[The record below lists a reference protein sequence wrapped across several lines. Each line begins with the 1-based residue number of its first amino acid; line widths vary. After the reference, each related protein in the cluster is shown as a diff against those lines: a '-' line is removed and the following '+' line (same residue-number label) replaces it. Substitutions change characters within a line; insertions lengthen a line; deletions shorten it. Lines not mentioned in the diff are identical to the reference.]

1 MNKFTLHLIKGLT
14 GIDIEELENN
24 IDALQTKNQQLSFL
38 IKDAN
43 KETSYRRTQLIE
55 SQKQLVKSEG
65 KINEQQLTLFAQNKE
80 IGVLQKDLAGILK
93 YITELQQEKQ
103 TILLLRQS
111 DQNEINEQ
119 KDTITRLSEQIRSLR
134 QQEQNAQ
141 EKAYSLTIQI
151 EELKAQYICLQT
163 EKETQDRQITDLT
176 HTASIHSQ
184 LKNALQDTE
193 KEIEEYK
200 KATESLKQENDILQK
215 EIKELQASITQEAI
229 NHKQVEQEWMRKYT
243 VLQQELSQVENTR
256 QQIQENFQQWKEK
269 YTVLQQD
276 FSKAEAEKSTLNQT
290 ISDLHN
296 TLLQIQA
303 EKETMESSFEEIQK
317 VQETER
323 KEEAA
328 QNEQIIQV
336 QKQTNEN
343 LRKEI
348 KQLQDALSQAENA
361 CQHSQ
366 AEAQKQQEAHTALQQ
381 KFSQAETEI
390 AKLNQTVAQLQHT
403 LQQSQA
409 EKEEVKQ
416 ALLEIQHT
424 QKEEQIHIEECT
436 DTSNNS
442 SEEQPD
448 NIPEPPQPESSVFT
462 STPSLLEQCKD
473 ESNDLLQ
480 AYQAMKAELEKST
493 LHYPY
498 TRITLASNG
507 SQSIYESRTLQ
518 LKTELFTWGIEGK
531 EVILDEAHFIAHDE
545 IGKIEGIETPFLH
558 DTISCDFSD
567 EGNAGEIAET
577 LLMAICCYHPL
588 RITYR
593 DKNGRSSERNLYW
606 ICFQPQSKNKVNLP
620 YEDLFNDM
628 LEGEIDSDHI
638 LAMHAHHQEARIFT
652 INQIQSIQVFDAFV
666 TTDRGIRTQIDGL
679 YTSVLASQPEAAEM
693 IYQWLPEQFKQQP
706 QVISRRAHYLILT
719 GNYEKAMELYLS
731 ISPET
736 SIEKHFTWQQANG
749 EAFDAFIQ
757 RGVESERFEQLK
769 EALRE
774 EGWEL

>member
-1 MNKFTLHLIKGLT
+1 MNKLTLHLIKGLT

-24 IDALQTKNQQLSFL
+24 IDTLQTKNQQLSFL

-43 KETSYRRTQLIE
+43 KETSYRRTQLVE
-55 SQKQLVKSEG
+55 SQKQLTQSEE
-65 KINEQQLTLFAQNKE
+65 KINEQQLTLFAQSKE
-80 IGVLQKDLAGILK
+80 ISTLQKDLTGILK
-93 YITELQQEKQ
+93 YIAELQQEKQ
-103 TILLLRQS
+103 TLLLLQQS
-111 DQNEINEQ
+111 DKNEISEQ
-119 KDTITRLSEQIRSLR
+119 KDIINRLSEQIHLLR
-134 QQEQNAQ
+134 QQEQDAQ
-141 EKAYSLTIQI
+141 EKNHCLASQI
-151 EELKAQYICLQT
+151 EELKEQCIHLQT
-163 EKETQDRQITDLT
+163 EKEAQDRKIADLT
-176 HTASIHSQ
+176 HTASVHIQ
-184 LKNALQDTE
+184 LKDTLQDTE
-193 KEIEEYK
+193 QE
-200 KATESLKQENDILQK
+200 KQGWI
-215 EIKELQASITQEAI
+215 A
-229 NHKQVEQEWMRKYT
+229 KYT
-243 VLQQELSQVENTR
+243 ALQQELSQVESTSL
-256 QQIQENFQQWKEK
+256 QTQEDIQQWKEK
-269 YTVLQQD
+269 YAALQED

-290 ISDLHN
+290 ISDLRN
-296 TLLQIQA
+296 TLLQVQA
-303 EKETMESSFEEIQK
+303 EKETMESSFEEFQK
-317 VQETER
+317 TQETER

-336 QKQTNEN
+336 EKQANES

-348 KQLQDALSQAENA
+348 EQLQDALSQAENA
-361 CQHSQ
+361 CRQTQ
-366 AEAQKQQEAHTALQQ
+366 AETQKQQEAHIGLQQ
-381 KFSQAETEI
+381 KLSQAESKI
-390 AKLNQTVAQLQHT
+390 AELNQIVTQLQYT

-409 EKEEVKQ
+409 AEEEAKQ
-416 ALLEIQHT
+416 ALLEIQHS
-424 QKEEQIHIEECT
+424 QEEKQVRIEECT
-436 DTSNNS
+436 DTPNNLSNG
-442 SEEQPD
+442 QPD
-448 NIPEPPQPESSVFT
+448 NTPETLQPENSVSTSASSL
-462 STPSLLEQCKD
+462 PEQCTD
-473 ESNDLLQ
+473 DSNGLLQ

-493 LHYPY
+493 LHFPY

-507 SQSIYESRTLQ
+507 SQSIYESKSLQ

-558 DTISCDFSD
+558 GAISCDFSD

-577 LLMAICCYHPL
+577 LLMAICSYHPL

-606 ICFQPQSKNKVNLP
+606 ICFQPQGKNHIKLP

-638 LAMHAHHQEARIFT
+638 LAMHAHHQDARIFT

-679 YTSVLASQPEAAEM
+679 YASILASQPEAADM
-693 IYQWLPEQFKQQP
+693 IYQCLPEQFKQEP
-706 QVISRRAHYLILT
+706 QVISRRAHYLILA
-719 GNYEKAMELYLS
+719 GDYEKAMELYLS
-731 ISPET
+731 IHPKT
-736 SIEKHFTWQQANG
+736 NIEKHSTWQQANG